1 MQYQLCSDG
10 HCLHILKQCVTL
22 SVIANLRLLLKTNS
36 TPSVTETGQETR
48 AHRLMMKRYVAK
60 KFINWIQ
67 SFRNKSYNIT
77 KIFRNCS

>member
-22 SVIANLRLLLKTNS
+22 SVIADLRLLLKTNS
-36 TPSVTETGQETR
+36 TPSVTGNRTGNTGPQPTK
-48 AHRLMMKRYVAK
+48 HYVAK
-60 KFINWIQ
+60 HFINWIQ